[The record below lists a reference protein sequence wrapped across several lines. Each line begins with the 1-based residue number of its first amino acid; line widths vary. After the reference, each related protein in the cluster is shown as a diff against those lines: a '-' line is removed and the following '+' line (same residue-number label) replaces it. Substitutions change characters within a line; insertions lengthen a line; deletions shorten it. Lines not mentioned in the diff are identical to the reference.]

1 MRTIRSGTVEMTDD
15 RAWSTG
21 WRRSVGILLAACA
34 ALLVGCGNLTVGGQ
48 DGEVEVVVSGDAAD
62 PSGTSPPSAASVIS
76 RQQEDDDAEGELEAE
91 FTLTLI
97 EEGGRAVPLTEQP
110 IQIEVDVR
118 GSREVDVVRRTV
130 PAVRYEALR
139 IDFTDIEVE
148 IESGLVIDGVP
159 VVGEI
164 EVELEGET
172 LTITRPIQLDLG
184 EGDVVELLVDLN
196 SQSWL
201 RATDPDLR
209 RVARAIVRDAIAI
222 RIRGG

>member
-1 MRTIRSGTVEMTDD
+1 MTDD
-15 RAWSTG
+15 RAWSIGGIRSTG
-21 WRRSVGILLAACA
+21 VLLAACA
-34 ALLVGCGNLTVGGQ
+34 AVLVGCGNLTVGGQ

-62 PSGTSPPSAASVIS
+62 PPGASPSSAASVIS
-76 RQQEDDDAEGELEAE
+76 RQEEDDGAEGELEAE
-91 FTLTLI
+91 FSLTLI
-97 EEGGRAVPLTEQP
+97 EEGGRTVPLTAQP

-130 PAVRYEALR
+130 PAVGYEALR

-159 VVGEI
+159 VVGDI

-196 SQSWL
+196 AQSWL
-201 RATDPDLR
+201 RATDPNLR
-209 RVARAIVRDAIAI
+209 RVARAIVRDAITI